1 MANQELLLLQPVD
14 SIGNEGDQVSVKAG
28 FARNYLL
35 PRGLAVPV
43 TRANKKQIE
52 ALQKRAEVRLMA
64 LLDHAKE
71 KAAQLEKVS
80 IAFAVKTGPGGKMFG
95 SVTVADIFSRLVEE
109 GIEIDKKQIQMAGP
123 VKVLGRH
130 EAKIKLHPDVTVDL
144 SFEVV
149 SENPIEDIDDGS
161 EAAAKEATAEA

>member
-1 MANQELLLLQPVD
+1 MANQELLLLQPID

-43 TRANKKQIE
+43 TRANKKQVE

-64 LLDHAKE
+64 LLDSAKE
-71 KAAQLEKVS
+71 TAAKLEKIS

-95 SVTVADIFSRLVEE
+95 SVTIPDIVARIGEE
-109 GIEIDKKQIQMAGP
+109 GIELDKKQLQIPGP

-130 EAKIKLHPDVTVDL
+130 TAKIKLHPDVVVEL

-149 SENPIEDIDDGS
+149 SENPIEEVEEES
-161 EAAAKEATAEA
+161 KASAEEAPAQA

>member
-52 ALQKRAEVRLMA
+52 ALQKRAEVRLMV
-64 LLDHAKE
+64 LLDSAKE
-71 KAAQLEKVS
+71 LAAKLEKIS

-95 SVTVADIFSRLVEE
+95 SVTIADIVSRIAEE
-109 GIEIDKKQIQMAGP
+109 GVELDKKQVQTAGP
-123 VKVLGRH
+123 VKILGRH
-130 EAKIKLHPDVTVDL
+130 TAKIKLHPEVLVEL

-149 SENPIEDIDDGS
+149 SENAIEEVEEVS
-161 EAAAKEATAEA
+161 EASAEQAPAKA